1 MMPPSDR
8 ESESHHSPHQG
19 HANASKITRGH
30 SCLLCQKRKVRCD
43 GQRPCSTCVRVNAE
57 CVVKPPLIPRPRVMK
72 TSVANE
78 NIASRLQRYEKLLQ
92 RHGISLEDHIPE
104 STSPNAENM
113 GLAPTS
119 NTTGT
124 PKVNA
129 NLGTLIIGKGQP
141 SYVEK

>member
-1 MMPPSDR
+1 
-8 ESESHHSPHQG
+8 
-19 HANASKITRGH
+19 
-30 SCLLCQKRKVRCD
+30 
-43 GQRPCSTCVRVNAE
+43 
-57 CVVKPPLIPRPRVMK
+57 MK